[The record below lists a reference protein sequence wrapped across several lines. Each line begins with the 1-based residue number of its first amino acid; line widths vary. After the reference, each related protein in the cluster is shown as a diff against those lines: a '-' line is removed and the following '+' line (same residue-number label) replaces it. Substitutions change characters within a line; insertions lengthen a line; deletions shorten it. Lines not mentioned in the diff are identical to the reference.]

1 MKSPDMHILS
11 RDHHTVS
18 RRDISSAALKVLYKL
33 HDEGYT
39 AYLAGGAVRDLMLG
53 KTPKDFDVVTDAT
66 PSQIRQMFKN
76 CRIIGRRF
84 RLAHRALSQ

>member
-1 MKSPDMHILS
+1 MKSPVHILS
-11 RDHHTVS
+11 RDHHRV
-18 RRDISSAALKVLYKL
+18 AAETSLLKVLYKL

-66 PSQIRQMFKN
+66 LHKS
-76 CRIIGRRF
+76 GRCSRTAGLLGVVF
-84 RLAHRALSQ
+84 D